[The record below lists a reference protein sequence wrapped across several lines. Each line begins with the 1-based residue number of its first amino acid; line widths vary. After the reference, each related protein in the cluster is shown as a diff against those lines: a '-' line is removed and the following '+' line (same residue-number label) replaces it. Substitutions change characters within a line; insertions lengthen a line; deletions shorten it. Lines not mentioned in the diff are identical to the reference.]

1 MKTFFLFLTFVC
13 GGYCVSAQDMTYRPF
28 FRESTPTP
36 IPQPQQNYY
45 QPRQQERRQTEVES
59 QIGRVTAYQTDQ
71 NGDFIKIPLKITITT
86 YTYPTGDIRQEV
98 NVTSYY
104 RNNGYGGQWEN
115 CMYGAPIQKCQS
127 VYGNEMEQSFMFKAN
142 VPMIGWVYFDL

>member
-1 MKTFFLFLTFVC
+1 MKTFFLFLAFVC

-36 IPQPQQNYY
+36 MPQPQQNY

-98 NVTSYY
+98 NVTSYH

>member
-1 MKTFFLFLTFVC
+1 MKKLFLFLAFACC
-13 GGYCVSAQDMTYRPF
+13 GYFVSAQDMTYRPF
-28 FRESTPTP
+28 SRESTPTP
-36 IPQPQQNYY
+36 MPQHQQNYY
-45 QPRQQERRQTEVES
+45 QPQPQQRKTRGENQT
-59 QIGRVTAYQTDQ
+59 GRTTAYQTDQ
-71 NGDFIKIPLKITITT
+71 NGDYVKIPIKITVTT

-127 VYGNEMEQSFMFKAN
+127 VYGNEMEKSFMFKAN

>member
-1 MKTFFLFLTFVC
+1 MKSLFLFLAFVC
-13 GGYCVSAQDMTYRPF
+13 GGFCVSAQDLTYRPF

-36 IPQPQQNYY
+36 MPQPQQNYY
-45 QPRQQERRQTEVES
+45 QPPQQKRRQTEVES

-98 NVTSYY
+98 KVTSYY
-104 RNNGYGGQWEN
+104 SNNGYGGQWEN